1 MGHSPSEVGRSQGL
15 RSINQTRPI
24 SDRSCP
30 QSSTGF
36 PPSARLAV
44 FVGEPSEPGP
54 YVTRVKLPAGVK
66 LMPHHHPEGR
76 VDTDISGVC
85 YVGLGSQF
93 DEGRLQAYPPGAV
106 IVLSGGTP
114 HFHCAKSGTYVTQVT
129 AIGPLGLEY
138 IDPIADPRNQ

>member
-1 MGHSPSEVGRSQGL
+1 MGIHQPDQDSFRSVL
-15 RSINQTRPI
+15 PEDIDWKPF
-24 SDRSCP
+24 P
-30 QSSTGF
+30 AF

-44 FVGEPSEPGP
+44 VVGEPSEPGP
-54 YVTRVKLPAGVK
+54 YVIRVKLPAGVK

-76 VDTDISGVC
+76 VYTDISGLFH
-85 YVGLGSQF
+85 VGLGSQF

-114 HFHCAKSGTYVTQVT
+114 NFHCAKSGTCVTQVI

-138 IDPIADPRNQ
+138 IDPIDDPRNQ